1 MHMPVKM
8 SSMDSFDRS
17 RDMRTARLEHFRW
30 FSMYSHPGNSMHHSA
45 NAKVPEP
52 EDSQGSPARN
62 MSKVLSYIF
71 WAGLGLAFP
80 GTLVA
85 YASYALTSY
94 DTQIRGH
101 WPIVT
106 TMISHW
112 PLVGCLTFGAGIT
125 LLAASV
131 MAQAAVLVP
140 MLPETSTGK
149 LETIILCS
157 ALAMEGAWGVVGSSQ
172 TFGMRTLHIVHDVF
186 ALVFL
191 VFSAYAY
198 ACVIELLDSNLGTL
212 FKGRQW
218 VRVWMGAVLFFSAAA
233 IACGVALAFA
243 REEYYFL
250 GRRAWKQ
257 ALALS
262 QLCVLAVYLGAYVT
276 LAGVMGMYIKHRGTA
291 QTVHGAERDC
301 RGQ

>member
-1 MHMPVKM
+1 MPVKR
-8 SSMDSFDRS
+8 SSMDPFDRS
-17 RDMRTARLEHFRW
+17 RDMRTARLEHFQW
-30 FSMYSHPGNSMHHSA
+30 FGVYSPPGHSVQHAA
-45 NAKVPEP
+45 NARVPEP
-52 EDSQGSPARN
+52 EDCQGWPARN
-62 MSKVLSYIF
+62 MARVLSYIF
-71 WAGLGLAFP
+71 WAGLGLAFA

-85 YASYALTSY
+85 YASYVLTSY
-94 DTQIRGH
+94 DAQIRGY
-101 WPIVT
+101 WPAVT
-106 TMISHW
+106 TMLSHW
-112 PLVGCLTFGAGIT
+112 PLIGCLTFGAGIT

-131 MAQAAVLVP
+131 MAQAAVLAPV
-140 MLPETSTGK
+140 LPDTSTGK

-157 ALAMEGAWGVVGSSQ
+157 ALATVGAWGVVGSSQ
-172 TFGMRTLHIVHDVF
+172 MFGMRVLYIVHDVF

-198 ACVIELLDSNLGTL
+198 ACVIELLDRHLGSS

-218 VRVWMGAVLFFSAAA
+218 LRVWMGAVLFFSAAA

-262 QLCVLAVYLGAYVT
+262 ELCLLAVYLGAYVA
-276 LAGVMGMYIKHRGTA
+276 LAGVMGMCTNHR
-291 QTVHGAERDC
+291 QSLLC
-301 RGQ
+301 RYPVN